1 MLNNILLIL
10 LFMVLIPV
18 ITLIVF
24 VDILGSAILLL
35 FWAVSCAICRGI
47 RENKM
52 CDFGLEE
59 KEPYVHED
67 WGNIQAEMD
76 ENKTNEEAT
85 REYDEKHRVW

>member
-47 RENKM
+47 K
-52 CDFGLEE
+52 
-59 KEPYVHED
+59 
-67 WGNIQAEMD
+67 
-76 ENKTNEEAT
+76 
-85 REYDEKHRVW
+85 